1 MQRNVG
7 LAVLDV
13 GIARQLRGM
22 PGRDGSLFDD
32 LAPIFGTT
40 TTAQLGRIE
49 TCLAAE
55 EPQLAIAAAAAVQL
69 ADACA
74 SFGAARMA
82 AASRSLA
89 TVLGQA
95 GGAPTAEA
103 LARLRSEHDAVLAQ
117 LALWQAATPS

>member
-1 MQRNVG
+1 MRGNAS

-13 GIARQLRGM
+13 RIARQLRGM
-22 PGRDGSLFDD
+22 PGRGGSLFDD

-40 TTAQLGRIE
+40 TTAQLERIE
-49 TCLAAE
+49 TCLAAA
-55 EPQLAIAAAAAVQL
+55 EPQLEVAAASAVQL

-89 TVLGQA
+89 TVIGQA
-95 GGAPTAEA
+95 GGAVAGQA

-117 LALWQAATPS
+117 LALWQPAPPA